1 MKVIIVLGFSFL
13 LVSIESWLEGK
24 VAISGLLAVVSMAC
38 VLKLKS
44 TAFVSKRLSE
54 KFGKLWL
61 AAEVILFV
69 LVGAAVDIR
78 YMLGAGIAAVVMI
91 ITALLFRTA
100 GVLICLIKTP
110 LSAKER
116 LFCVIA
122 YLPKATVQAAIGS
135 VPLAAGLPSGNI
147 ILSVAVLA
155 IIITA
160 PLGALVIDSSYK
172 RLLEKE

>member
-1 MKVIIVLGFSFL
+1 M
-13 LVSIESWLEGK
+13 
-24 VAISGLLAVVSMAC
+24 
-38 VLKLKS
+38 
-44 TAFVSKRLSE
+44 
-54 KFGKLWL
+54 
-61 AAEVILFV
+61 

-100 GVLICLIKTP
+100 GVFICLIKTP

>member
-1 MKVIIVLGFSFL
+1 MS
-13 LVSIESWLEGK
+13 
-24 VAISGLLAVVSMAC
+24 ISGLLAVVSMAC
-38 VLKLKS
+38 VIKLKS

-61 AAEVILFV
+61 AAEVMLFV

-78 YMLGAGIAAVVMI
+78 YTLSAGIAAVFMI
-91 ITALLFRTA
+91 LIALAFRA
-100 GVLICLIKTP
+100 GGVLVCTAKTK
-110 LSAKER
+110 LNWRER

-135 VPLAAGLPSGNI
+135 VPLASGLDCGKI
-147 ILSVAVLA
+147 VLSVAVLA

-160 PLGALVIDSSYK
+160 PLGALGIDSTYK
-172 RLLEKE
+172 RFLEKEGK